1 MKTRFPLSRGLGR
14 PLSVYTDEGEA
25 VRHATWLELFFDL
38 VFVVAVAELASHLH
52 GNLTTVEVGHF
63 AAQFLLVWWVWLAYS
78 YYADL
83 YDTTDTFSRLATIVA
98 MFLVIF
104 LSETVTDGLH
114 GGSFAFA
121 LAIFLLRLFLTGLYL
136 RARSMDTEARAF
148 HNYWIASDALTT
160 LVWGLSLFVPPPGRY
175 GLWIASF
182 VISIAGVFVVYL
194 GFSEVLV
201 QVSHFPERLGLMTIL
216 VLGETIIAV
225 SVGTDLD
232 ATLGDVEPMGIVA
245 AAFGFSISVCAW
257 WLYFRHFDEGLIDRL
272 LRVETDDWLRARER
286 GLVYVFSH
294 YFVHAGIVA
303 AGVGV
308 GAAIEATIH
317 HHALAPGG
325 LLALCLGTAAF
336 MLGSGVCHRATP
348 SAIDTVVF
356 RARVGIAALLC
367 SLVFVGELLDPV
379 TLVGVISV
387 IFVVAVVFEEVQ
399 PRRRAALTGVRA

>member
-1 MKTRFPLSRGLGR
+1 MKTKFSFSRGLGR
-14 PLSVYTDEGEA
+14 PLSVYTDEGEP

-38 VFVVAVAELASHLH
+38 VFVVAIAELARHLH
-52 GNLTTVEVGHF
+52 SNLTPLEVGHF
-63 AAQFLLVWWVWLAYS
+63 AVQFLLVWWVWLAYS

-83 YDTTDTFSRLATIVA
+83 YDTTDTFSRLAMIVA

-104 LSETVTDGLH
+104 LSETVPGGLH
-114 GGSFAFA
+114 GGSFTFA

-136 RARSMDTEARAF
+136 RARSMDIEAKTF

-160 LVWGLSLFVPPPGRY
+160 LVWGLSLLVPPPGRY

-194 GFSEVLV
+194 GFNAVLV

-225 SVGTDLD
+225 SVGTDLRTTV
-232 ATLGDVEPMGIVA
+232 AGFNPMGVII
-245 AAFGFSISVCAW
+245 AAFGFSISVSAW
-257 WLYFRHFDEGLIDRL
+257 WLYFRHFDERLIDRL
-272 LRVETDDWLRARER
+272 LRTESDDWLRARER

-317 HHALAPGG
+317 HHAFGLGG

-348 SAIDTVVF
+348 STIDSRVF
-356 RARVGIAALLC
+356 RARVGMTAVLCALVLVGEMFAPVVLVAVI
-367 SLVFVGELLDPV
+367 SLVFVA
-379 TLVGVISV
+379 
-387 IFVVAVVFEEVQ
+387 AVVFEERQ
-399 PRRRAALTGVRA
+399 PGRKTTPTGVKA